1 MTTIQ
6 LEVPPVET
14 AWDPKD
20 VAKFLKISIR
30 HLSVLRVMDD
40 TFPDPRM
47 IGRLPRWAAPAVMG
61 WLAREDAKPK
71 RTGTARPARAKA
83 GQRVH

>member
-1 MTTIQ
+1 MKTIQ
-6 LEVPPVET
+6 LEVPPVDT

-20 VAKFLKISIR
+20 VALFLKISIR
-30 HLSVLRVMDD
+30 HLSVLRIMDD

-47 IGRLPRWAAPAVMG
+47 IGRLPRWAAPAVRD

-71 RTGTARPARAKA
+71 RSGAARPARVKA